1 MTTRFSDCCELLE
14 CQMGNQSSRR
24 GNCDKG
30 IKQVFTLGNLL
41 IEGFHI
47 FTLQIAALLIIVVAG
62 LIFLAVS
69 PSSHSAIAPDQLMQV
84 FVA

>member
-1 MTTRFSDCCELLE
+1 MIIRFSDCCELLE
-14 CQMGNQSSRR
+14 CEMGNQGARR

-41 IEGFHI
+41 IEGFH
-47 FTLQIAALLIIVVAG
+47 TLTFQIAALLIIVVAG

>member
-1 MTTRFSDCCELLE
+1 MIIRFSDCCELLE

-30 IKQVFTLGNLL
+30 KQVFTLGNLL
-41 IEGFHI
+41 IEGFHTL
-47 FTLQIAALLIIVVAG
+47 TLQIAALLIIVVAG

>member
-1 MTTRFSDCCELLE
+1 MTIRFSDCCELLE

-30 IKQVFTLGNLL
+30 KQVFTLGNLL
-41 IEGFHI
+41 IEGFHTL
-47 FTLQIAALLIIVVAG
+47 TLQIAALLIIVVAG

>member
-30 IKQVFTLGNLL
+30 KQVFTLGNLL

>member
-1 MTTRFSDCCELLE
+1 MIIRFSDCCELLE

-30 IKQVFTLGNLL
+30 KQVFTLGNLL
-41 IEGFHI
+41 IEGFQ
-47 FTLQIAALLIIVVAG
+47 TLTFQIAALLIIVVAG

-84 FVA
+84 FDA

>member
-1 MTTRFSDCCELLE
+1 MIIRFSDCCELLE

-30 IKQVFTLGNLL
+30 KQVFTLGNLL
-41 IEGFHI
+41 IEGFQ
-47 FTLQIAALLIIVVAG
+47 TLTFQIAALLIIVVAG

>member
-1 MTTRFSDCCELLE
+1 MATVTKVLSRFLL
-14 CQMGNQSSRR
+14 
-24 GNCDKG
+24 
-30 IKQVFTLGNLL
+30 FYLL
-41 IEGFHI
+41 IEGFPT
-47 FTLQIAALLIIVVAG
+47 FTFQIAALLIIVVAG

>member
-1 MTTRFSDCCELLE
+1 MIIRFSDCCELLE
-14 CQMGNQSSRR
+14 CEMGNQSSRC

-30 IKQVFTLGNLL
+30 IKQVFTLGNVL
-41 IEGFHI
+41 IEGFL
-47 FTLQIAALLIIVVAG
+47 TLTFQIAALLIIVVAG

>member
-1 MTTRFSDCCELLE
+1 MIIRFSDCCELLE

-30 IKQVFTLGNLL
+30 KQVFTLGNLL
-41 IEGFHI
+41 IEGFH
-47 FTLQIAALLIIVVAG
+47 TLTFQIAALLIIVVAG

>member
-1 MTTRFSDCCELLE
+1 MIIRFSDCCELLE

-30 IKQVFTLGNLL
+30 KQVFTLGNLL
-41 IEGFHI
+41 IEGFH
-47 FTLQIAALLIIVVAG
+47 TLTFQIAALLIIVVAG

-69 PSSHSAIAPDQLMQV
+69 PSSHSAIAPAQLMQV

>member
-1 MTTRFSDCCELLE
+1 MIIRFSDCCELLE

-30 IKQVFTLGNLL
+30 KQVFTLGNLL
-41 IEGFHI
+41 IEGFHTL
-47 FTLQIAALLIIVVAG
+47 TLQIAALLIIVVAG

-69 PSSHSAIAPDQLMQV
+69 PSSHSAIVPDQLMQV